1 MVHIE
6 RKRRTHSLWLRVAGC
21 LTTAALLCGP
31 LPGFWSGGAWGQQAP
46 MQLNPSVYL
55 QKERRSKTNLAVQ
68 RLLVEPPAP
77 NLTPIALPVTNPTSA
92 LGSALI
98 SCDKAAEDYQAAS
111 LPGARGEIKLDQCYR
126 GRDHLVCSFNALSSE
141 AKYLIENYGEIVNAN
156 YPAIGNVED
165 VCRRTP
171 ENLAT
176 DIEKAT
182 NFRDRFKILKAQ
194 YEARANCA
202 NRIEES
208 LRDVTLPDMAQAPI
222 ILKSMIDSI
231 EGDIKGLSDAQAQ
244 LVELAEKMDSSQK
257 AILTIQKIHRA
268 MCVRNQSVR
277 ADVEDGAIPTL
288 LERTGPFTNR

>member
-1 MVHIE
+1 M
-6 RKRRTHSLWLRVAGC
+6 
-21 LTTAALLCGP
+21 
-31 LPGFWSGGAWGQQAP
+31 
-46 MQLNPSVYL
+46 
-55 QKERRSKTNLAVQ
+55 
-68 RLLVEPPAP
+68 
-77 NLTPIALPVTNPTSA
+77 
-92 LGSALI
+92 
-98 SCDKAAEDYQAAS
+98 
-111 LPGARGEIKLDQCYR
+111 
-126 GRDHLVCSFNALSSE
+126 VCSFNALSSE

-156 YPAIGNVED
+156 YPATGNVED

-277 ADVEDGAIPTL
+277 ADVEGGAIPTL